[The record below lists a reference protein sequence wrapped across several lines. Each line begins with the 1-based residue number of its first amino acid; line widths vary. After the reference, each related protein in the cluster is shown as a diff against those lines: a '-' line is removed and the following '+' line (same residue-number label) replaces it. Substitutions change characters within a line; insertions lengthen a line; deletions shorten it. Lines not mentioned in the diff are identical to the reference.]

1 MSDKAIRQALE
12 GTLKS
17 LCDGLV
23 PKILTS
29 FQNVAFTPKIGVPY
43 VQCFILP
50 AKTLDPSIGAS
61 HVRKVG
67 IFQISAYFPV
77 NEGSANIGAFKDS
90 VENTFYRGRSI
101 KQDTFWITIDS
112 TPSCTTSSVQNGW
125 YIMHISVDY
134 RMEILKPLIK

>member
-23 PKILTS
+23 PKVLVS

-50 AKTLDPSIGAS
+50 AKTL
-61 HVRKVG
+61 KK
-67 IFQISAYFPV
+67 IF
-77 NEGSANIGAFKDS
+77 
-90 VENTFYRGRSI
+90 
-101 KQDTFWITIDS
+101 
-112 TPSCTTSSVQNGW
+112 
-125 YIMHISVDY
+125 
-134 RMEILKPLIK
+134 